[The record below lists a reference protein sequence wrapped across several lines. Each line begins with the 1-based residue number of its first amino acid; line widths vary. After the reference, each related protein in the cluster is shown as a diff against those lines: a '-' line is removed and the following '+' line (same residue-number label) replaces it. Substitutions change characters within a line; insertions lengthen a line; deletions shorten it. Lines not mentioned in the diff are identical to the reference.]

1 MNIEGL
7 SQKISESKPLDFGS
21 IFNNSLELFKKVWLE
36 GFVIVLLTFA
46 SMLPFYVLFY
56 VPMLTFGIADP
67 EAFQNDEM
75 PPMAAL
81 LTLLCMPIFLLGVM
95 VCSLCLNAAFLR
107 ICWLKDLNRPVDGY
121 FFYFKKEY
129 LIKAL
134 LLSLI
139 IFGLSILGFLAC
151 GLGMFYLVVPLS
163 LFPVFFAFNK
173 ELSAMDITKA
183 SFALG
188 NKNWGVIF
196 GALLLTGIIGQLGVL
211 LCFVGVFFT
220 AMISRVPVYFVYKEA
235 VGFPPQ
241 L

>member
-1 MNIEGL
+1 MNIDGL

-36 GFVIVLLTFA
+36 GFVIVLLTVV
-46 SMLPFYVLFY
+46 SMLPFYVLLY
-56 VPMLTFGIADP
+56 VPMFAFGIADP

-75 PPMAAL
+75 PLAAAIFML
-81 LTLLCMPIFLLGVM
+81 LLMPIFLLGVM

-151 GLGMFYLVVPLS
+151 GLGIFYLIVPLS
-163 LFPVFFAFNK
+163 LFPVFFTFDK
-173 ELSAMDITKA
+173 ELSAMDIAKA

-196 GALLLTGIIGQLGVL
+196 GVLLLMGIIGQLGVL
-211 LCFVGVFFT
+211 LCFIGVFFT
-220 AMISRVPVYFVYKEA
+220 AMMSRIPAYFIYKEV
-235 VGFPPQ
+235 VGSPSQ